1 MRAQKFSISES
12 LFLFIIN
19 NFKKAILIFIL
30 PQIILFF
37 YERTVENETCLG
49 SARIIISQA
58 INNLAIVDEVFINN
72 LEIKNFKNVSL
83 HGYNLVFRGN
93 TKKGCEKTYSDV
105 LKRAAYVNEMIEE
118 FYFSQLNDQE
128 RSLFSN
134 PLLFNS
140 IGDKKI
146 LFGTI
151 TPLDLEVFKNK
162 EKTKRKIYLF
172 ILSIVLLL
180 VFYLSINFKKFKN
193 YF

>member
-1 MRAQKFSISES
+1 MRTQKFSISES

-72 LEIKNFKNVSL
+72 LEIENFKNVSL
-83 HGYNLVFRGN
+83 HGYNLVFRGD
-93 TKKGCEKTYSDV
+93 TKKVCEKTYSDV

-118 FYFSQLNDQE
+118 FYFSQLNNQE

-180 VFYLSINFKKFKN
+180 IYYLSLNFKKFKN

>member
-93 TKKGCEKTYSDV
+93 TKKDCEKTYSDV